1 MTQAPNQKAKDTL
14 ELRRQQSQRTPEAI
28 AETYRQK
35 QERDA
40 QEIAEQAAAD
50 RLSKYARDN
59 GDWEA
64 SRVTQN
70 RFEDNR
76 KTAAKYV
83 DADWARQQAEFERDK
98 KTRKIEEIYDNN
110 NQAKGLGIT
119 KAQLARE
126 LNKDPDT
133 IGYHVRVLQ
142 QEGLVGSSK
151 YYNQQ
156 EADAIRRRVR
166 EVARNGKV

>member
-1 MTQAPNQKAKDTL
+1 MTQAPEQKAKDTL
-14 ELRRQQSQRTPEAI
+14 ELRRQQRQRTPEAI

-35 QERDA
+35 QERDV

-70 RFEDNR
+70 RFEDDR

-83 DADWARQQAEFERDK
+83 DADWARQQAEFERD
-98 KTRKIEEIYDNN
+98 RKAEEAR
-110 NQAKGLGIT
+110 QEHER
-119 KAQLARE
+119 RE
-126 LNKDPDT
+126 LAEQQLKAKAGHIQNLNRENKKL
-133 IGYHVRVLQ
+133 R
-142 QEGLVGSSK
+142 SK
-151 YYNQQ
+151 T
-156 EADAIRRRVR
+156 
-166 EVARNGKV
+166 K